1 MGKVKAA
8 NLMNGVGANQF
19 DPKSSYSRE
28 QCIFTMMGL
37 FDYLQK

>member
-1 MGKVKAA
+1 
-8 NLMNGVGANQF
+8 MNGIDGNKF
-19 DPKSSYSRE
+19 DPKGPYSRE